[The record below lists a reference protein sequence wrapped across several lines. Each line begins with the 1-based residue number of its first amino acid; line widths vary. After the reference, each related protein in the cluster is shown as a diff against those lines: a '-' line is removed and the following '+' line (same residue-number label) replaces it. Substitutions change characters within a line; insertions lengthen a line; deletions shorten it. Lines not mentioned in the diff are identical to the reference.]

1 MARFLIPVYKCQ
13 NHELSPHSQSHRQR
27 FHRLSYTGCWILIYS
42 SYWPNGSLNSACPA
56 LNSWSAFK
64 HWSLL
69 SILSYVEVI
78 KCMVFRLRNDTWIK
92 GEVPERVTPST
103 LKWGQTLGI
112 LREQSHDYFVLSPL
126 RLLHTFQPPFIQHL
140 VSGAVLHL
148 HTLSLKPPDSS
159 VRQAL
164 LVPTF
169 YRLGGWGT
177 GVAWL
182 ARCHAARG
190 APFLHPSPVASLS
203 LFLSSATNHQHCGRA
218 LGSHPA
224 QPGRA
229 HLRED
234 EKRQRASRPAARE
247 SLSPRGGFP
256 PPPLKGANPLLW
268 KRVLTV
274 DQKGWKVTHISKGQM
289 RWYFIHIFNIF
300 FLLMEMVYLLKNTFI
315 SFIFSFLFICE

>member
-1 MARFLIPVYKCQ
+1 MG
-13 NHELSPHSQSHRQR
+13 SD
-27 FHRLSYTGCWILIYS
+27 TGDFEGTESW
-42 SYWPNGSLNSACPA
+42 WFCP
-56 LNSWSAFK
+56 L
-64 HWSLL
+64 
-69 SILSYVEVI
+69 
-78 KCMVFRLRNDTWIK
+78 C
-92 GEVPERVTPST
+92 
-103 LKWGQTLGI
+103 
-112 LREQSHDYFVLSPL
+112 
-126 RLLHTFQPPFIQHL
+126 LHTFKPLLIQHL
-140 VSGAVLHL
+140 VSGAVVRLHIR
-148 HTLSLKPPDSS
+148 SLKPHDSS

-169 YRLGGWGT
+169 YRLGGWGNR

-234 EKRQRASRPAARE
+234 EKRQRTSRPVTRE
-247 SLSPRGGFP
+247 WPSPWGCFP
-256 PPPLKGANPLLW
+256 LPPPLKGGNRLLW

-274 DQKGWKVTHISKGQM
+274 DQKRVESHP
-289 RWYFIHIFNIF
+289 YF
-300 FLLMEMVYLLKNTFI
+300 
-315 SFIFSFLFICE
+315 